1 MIQTILS
8 SVPPRKMFLHKMEGE
23 APSEPHIRI
32 RLKLGS
38 AFTEAPTERRPPTQL
53 ICRKV
58 FSIGINLA
66 IATATAV
73 CGAEYLSPMDMQLID
88 GRRTLLITQD
98 TGKRLDFFDTTDS
111 RVVRSIALPD
121 RPRGLVCSADGRT
134 AYVLTG
140 EGEGAL
146 NLLDLSSGKM
156 LRQIPVG
163 HGPMAPVLSPDG
175 QTLYV
180 CNRFDNSIGFVDL
193 EKQRQTRTV
202 PVVREPVASA
212 LTPDGQLLFV
222 ANHLP
227 DGPAN
232 VDYVAAKISVI
243 DTVKGEVVKNI
254 RLVNGAEGLR
264 GMCMSADGQFVYAT
278 HLMARYQVPATQ
290 LDRGWVSTDALGII
304 RVADLKLLHTVLLDD
319 VDRGFANPWGVA
331 ISPDGKLLCVASAGN
346 NELSLIDLP
355 ALTAKTAT
363 TVNPHNDLSMLV
375 GVRQRIPLQGV
386 GTRAVLMHNDRIYI
400 TEYFSDSLGIATLQE
415 GAVKSVQSI
424 PLGPELPLTPE
435 RRGEILFNDARM
447 CYQNWLSCASCHPD
461 ARTDALNWDLLN
473 DGIGN
478 PKNVKSM
485 LLAHRTPPT
494 TWMGERA
501 DAETSVRAGI
511 RHIQFVVRPETDA
524 RAIDAYLRSLEQTPS
539 PFLVDGKLS
548 KSAKR
553 GGKIFEQAGC
563 SQCHPAP
570 LFTNLNQYDVGTG
583 TGLDAGKAFDVP
595 SLREIWRT
603 APYLHDGSASTI
615 RDILQGRTHAEIIE
629 KTDGMSD
636 RQLQN
641 IEEYLL
647 SL

>member
-1 MIQTILS
+1 VNRTILPIS
-8 SVPPRKMFLHKMEGE
+8 
-23 APSEPHIRI
+23 
-32 RLKLGS
+32 
-38 AFTEAPTERRPPTQL
+38 
-53 ICRKV
+53 
-58 FSIGINLA
+58 LA
-66 IATATAV
+66 IAAVTAAYGV
-73 CGAEYLSPMDMQLID
+73 EYLSPSDMQMID
-88 GRRTLLITQD
+88 GGKTLLITQD
-98 TGKRLDFFDTTDS
+98 TGKQLDFFDTTEN
-111 RVVRSIALPD
+111 RITRSIALPD
-121 RPRGLVCSADGRT
+121 RPRGLACSADGRT
-134 AYVLTG
+134 AYIVTG
-140 EGEGAL
+140 EGEGEL
-146 NLLDLSSGKM
+146 GVLDLSSGKM

-193 EKQRQTRTV
+193 AKQRQTRTV

-232 VDYVAAKISVI
+232 VDYVAAKISVV
-243 DTVKGEVVKNI
+243 DTAKGMVVKNI
-254 RLVNGAEGLR
+254 DLVNGAEGLR

-278 HLMARYQVPATQ
+278 HLMARYQIPTTQ
-290 LDRGWVSTDALGII
+290 LDRGWVSTDALSII

-331 ISPDGKLLCVASAGN
+331 VSSDGKLLCVTSAGN

-355 ALTAKTAT
+355 ALTVKAT
-363 TVNPHNDLSMLV
+363 TSVDPHNDLSMLV
-375 GVRQRIPLQGV
+375 GVRQRIPLQGI

-400 TEYFSDSLGIATLQE
+400 TEYFSDSLGQVTVQDGKMIA
-415 GAVKSVQSI
+415 VDSI
-424 PLGPELPLTPE
+424 PLGPKLPLTPE
-435 RRGEILFNDARM
+435 RQGEILFNDARM

-494 TWMGERA
+494 TWMGERP

-511 RHIQFVVRPETDA
+511 RHIQFVVRPEADA
-524 RAIDAYLRSLEQTPS
+524 KAIDAYLRSLEQTPS
-539 PFLVDGKLS
+539 PYLVDGKLS

-553 GGKIFEQAGC
+553 GEKIFEQAGC

-583 TGLDAGKAFDVP
+583 TGMDTGKAFDVP
-595 SLREIWRT
+595 SLREVWRT
-603 APYLHDGSASTI
+603 APYLHDGRTAGI
-615 RDILQGRTHAEIIE
+615 RDVITTHNPQDQRGETSGLTE
-629 KTDGMSD
+629 KQINDLVEFV
-636 RQLQN
+636 R
-641 IEEYLL
+641 